1 MYLIANLIYLIMQFP
16 HFLYVKII
24 DLYYYLKNKEWNI
37 FKGYGLH
44 IYVGMFGS
52 GKTSSM
58 VHDAYCLAKRYKDL
72 NILTNMKLQNF
83 PEWTN
88 IIQMEDTNDIVTA
101 PPNTLVLIDEI
112 STVFNSRKYKTDGIP
127 VPLLGML
134 LQVRKERK
142 MIFATA
148 QRFQHVDA
156 LLRQITYSVRDCTC
170 WFGRWN
176 WIYKFDAWD
185 YENRQ
190 NPLIKIPVLGSSAFI
205 QTNKIRNLYD
215 TMEMVEEVKK
225 MDFMSNEEILERQGN
240 GLAMNITAVA
250 EPKKRS
256 IFGR

>member
-1 MYLIANLIYLIMQFP
+1 MFIIINFFYFIFQLP
-16 HFLYVKII
+16 HFLFWKVI
-24 DLYYYLKNKEWNI
+24 DLYYYFKNKEWTI

-58 VHDAYCLAKRYKDL
+58 INDAYGQACRYKDL
-72 NILTNMKLQNF
+72 TILTNMKLQNF
-83 PEWTN
+83 PEHTK
-88 IIQMEDTNDIVTA
+88 IIQMEDTNDIITA

-142 MIFATA
+142 MIYATA

-156 LLRQITYSVRDCTC
+156 LLRQITFSVRACTC

-176 WIYKFDAWD
+176 WIYKYDAWD
-185 YENRQ
+185 YENRTS
-190 NPLIKIPVLGSSAFI
+190 PLVRIPVLGSWAFI

-225 MDFMSNEEILERQGN
+225 IDFMTNEEILERQGN
-240 GLAMNITAVA
+240 GLSLNIV
-250 EPKKRS
+250 EQPKKG
-256 IFGR
+256 IFRRK

>member
-1 MYLIANLIYLIMQFP
+1 MYLIVNLIYLMLQLP
-16 HFLYVKII
+16 HFLFLKII
-24 DLYYYLKNKEWNI
+24 DLFNYLKDKEWKI

-58 VHDAYCLAKRYKDL
+58 VHDAYIQARRYKDL
-72 NILTNMKLQNF
+72 TILTNMKLVNF
-83 PEWTN
+83 PKHTK
-88 IIQMEDTNDIVTA
+88 IIQMKDTNDIITA

-142 MIFATA
+142 MIYATA

-156 LLRQITYSVRDCTC
+156 LLRQITFSVRDCTC
-170 WFGRWN
+170 WLGRWN

-185 YENRQ
+185 YENRT
-190 NPLIKIPVLGSSAFI
+190 NPLIKIPVLSSSAFI

-225 MDFMSNEEILERQGN
+225 MDFMTNEEILERQGN
-240 GLAMNITAVA
+240 GLALNVVN
-250 EPKKRS
+250 EQPKKGLFR
-256 IFGR
+256 RK

>member
-1 MYLIANLIYLIMQFP
+1 MYLIFNLFYLILQFP
-16 HFLYVKII
+16 HFLFVKII
-24 DLYYYLKNKEWNI
+24 DIYKYFRYKEWKI

-58 VHDAYCLAKRYKDL
+58 VHDAYCQAKRYKDL
-72 NILTNMKLQNF
+72 TILTNMKLKNF
-83 PEWTN
+83 PSWTK
-88 IIQMEDTNDIVTA
+88 IITMTDTNDIVTA

-142 MIFATA
+142 MIYATA

-156 LLRQITYSVRDCTC
+156 LLRQITFSVRSCTC

-185 YENRQ
+185 YENRTS
-190 NPLIKIPVLGSSAFI
+190 PLVKIPVLSSRAFI
-205 QTNKIRNLYD
+205 QTNKVRELYD

-225 MDFMSNEEILERQGN
+225 IDFMSNEEILERQGN
-240 GLAMNITAVA
+240 GLALNISTAP
-250 EPKKRS
+250 PKKGLFKR
-256 IFGR
+256 